1 MDFADTSFIPTIW
14 DVESWE
20 TIRFSVAYRDHRAQ
34 ATLFLLSKSSKIQG
48 FPQNFEDLLNKNWVA
63 GALSSR
69 WATEKII
76 LSHESTCQMMGI
88 TLE

>member
-1 MDFADTSFIPTIW
+1 MDLADTSFIPIIW

-48 FPQNFEDLLNKNWVA
+48 FPQNIKDLLNKNRVA
-63 GALSSR
+63 CALCSR
-69 WATEKII
+69 
-76 LSHESTCQMMGI
+76 
-88 TLE
+88 